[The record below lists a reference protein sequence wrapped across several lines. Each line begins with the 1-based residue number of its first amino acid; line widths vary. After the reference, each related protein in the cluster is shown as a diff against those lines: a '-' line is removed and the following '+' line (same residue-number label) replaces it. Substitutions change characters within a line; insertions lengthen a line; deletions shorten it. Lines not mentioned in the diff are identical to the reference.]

1 MDHAGPGRT
10 CLIFA
15 SLGQGLIFTKQG
27 SIPPNILA
35 T

>member
-1 MDHAGPGRT
+1 M
-10 CLIFA
+10 FA

>member
-1 MDHAGPGRT
+1 MDHASPGGT

-27 SIPPNILA
+27 SVAPHILA
-35 T
+35 I